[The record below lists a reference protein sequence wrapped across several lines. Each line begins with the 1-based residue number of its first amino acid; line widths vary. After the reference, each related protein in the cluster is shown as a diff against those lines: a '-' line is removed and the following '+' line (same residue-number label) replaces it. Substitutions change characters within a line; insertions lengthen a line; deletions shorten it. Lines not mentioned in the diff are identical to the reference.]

1 MSSNI
6 YTTPETNYNSPG
18 TPESQGSWTQPA
30 SDPGHVP
37 TSGPRHAAD
46 ETKAVADHSAAAAHD
61 VADTALAKASDSK
74 DVLLERGG
82 DVVAVAKDEAAE
94 LAREARD
101 HVRSLWTQ
109 ASGQI
114 NQQVANAQKQFAE
127 VLHAWA
133 GELGEMASKSEQ
145 HGPITSLAKQAASR
159 GGSLSHWLSNA
170 ETGDMLVEVRRLAR
184 RRPLAFLVGA
194 AAAGI
199 LVGRLGR
206 GLMAADDSAPAGA
219 TSVPMGRPVSP
230 ATVGGVNPT
239 SVPVLDGD
247 ALYRDGGT
255 ASELDRTGYE
265 NDDTLLSA
273 EASMRRTGG
282 AGETLE
288 GGQR

>member
-1 MSSNI
+1 MSSNS
-6 YTTPETNYNSPG
+6 YTNPQTNYDSREAN
-18 TPESQGSWTQPA
+18 ESRDSWTPPVR
-30 SDPGHVP
+30 DPGSVP
-37 TSGPRHAAD
+37 TSAPRHAA
-46 ETKAVADHSAAAAHD
+46 EQTKAVAGQSAAAAHD
-61 VADTALAKASDSK
+61 VADTAMAKATESK
-74 DVLLERGG
+74 DVLLQRGG
-82 DVVAVAKDEAAE
+82 DVAAVAKDEAAE

-184 RRPLAFLVGA
+184 RRPLAFLAGA

-206 GLMAADDSAPAGA
+206 GLMAGDDSAPTGA
-219 TSVPMGRPVSP
+219 TSVPMGHSDSP
-230 ATVGGVNPT
+230 AMVGGVNPT

-247 ALYRDGGT
+247 ALYRGSGP
-255 ASELDRTGYE
+255 ASELDRAGYD
-265 NDDTLLSA
+265 NDGSLLSA
-273 EASMRRTGG
+273 EATMRRTGG
-282 AGETLE
+282 AGTTLE